1 MQEQKQAEQSKQQE
15 QQLFERQQQ
24 ERAFE
29 EQQRQQRQESINRQR
44 EAAMR
49 MIMTPQ
55 QRTHCYGTAYNAAGM
70 TTYNTSCY

>member
-1 MQEQKQAEQSKQQE
+1 
-15 QQLFERQQQ
+15 
-24 ERAFE
+24 
-29 EQQRQQRQESINRQR
+29 
-44 EAAMR
+44 